1 MKMRWIIFVLMLT
14 ASLAFAQTSAG
25 TKANTKQSTP
35 FSKKTAKTTK
45 TAAPKTMAPKAT
57 TPKTMTSK
65 AAAPSASKAKTAKVK
80 PAVKPA
86 TTAAATS
93 KANKVAKPKAVKK
106 EKPAA
111 APAAPETASTEAGPG
126 TGRKRDPFI
135 SPVQARLEGMNS
147 LCSTGVRC
155 LAVNEIV
162 LRGVVK
168 SANGMI
174 AVVENAAQKTYFLHE
189 NQPIYNGFVERIT
202 PDSVIFKEHYLDNLG
217 HDSQREVVKT
227 VNAPVV

>member
-1 MKMRWIIFVLMLT
+1 MKMRWMIFVLMLT
-14 ASLAFAQTSAG
+14 VSLAFAQTPAG
-25 TKANTKQSTP
+25 TKTNTKQSAP

-45 TAAPKTMAPKAT
+45 AAAPKTMAPKAT
-57 TPKTMTSK
+57 TPKTITSK
-65 AAAPSASKAKTAKVK
+65 KVTTPSTAKAKKAAK
-80 PAVKPA
+80 PAI
-86 TTAAATS
+86 TAAATP
-93 KANKVAKPKAVKK
+93 KAAKPKAVKK

-111 APAAPETASTEAGPG
+111 APAAPETASTEAMPGP
-126 TGRKRDPFI
+126 GRKRDPFV
-135 SPVQARLEGMNS
+135 SPVQARLEGMNVA
-147 LCSTGVRC
+147 CSGGPRC

-202 PDSVIFKEHYLDNLG
+202 PDSVVFKEHYLDNLG

>member
-126 TGRKRDPFI
+126 TGRKRD
-135 SPVQARLEGMNS
+135 

>member
-1 MKMRWIIFVLMLT
+1 MKMRWMVFVLMLT
-14 ASLAFAQTSAG
+14 ASLAVAQTPAG

-45 TAAPKTMAPKAT
+45 PAAPKTMVPKATAPKA
-57 TPKTMTSK
+57 MTSK
-65 AAAPSASKAKTAKVK
+65 AATPSAAKAKTSKAKPVT
-80 PAVKPA
+80 KPA
-86 TTAAATS
+86 TMAVAS
-93 KANKVAKPKAVKK
+93 PKAAKPKAVKK

-111 APAAPETASTEAGPG
+111 APAAPETASTEAAPG
-126 TGRKRDPFI
+126 SGRKRDPFI

>member
-1 MKMRWIIFVLMLT
+1 MKMRWIVLVLMLT
-14 ASLAFAQTSAG
+14 ASLAFAQTPAG
-25 TKANTKQSTP
+25 TKANTKRSTP

-45 TAAPKTMAPKAT
+45 TAAPKTMAPKTT

-65 AAAPSASKAKTAKVK
+65 AATPSTAK
-80 PAVKPA
+80 AKPA
-86 TTAAATS
+86 TTAAATP
-93 KANKVAKPKAVKK
+93 KVAKPKAAKK

-111 APAAPETASTEAGPG
+111 APVAPETASTEAGPG
-126 TGRKRDPFI
+126 SGRKRDPFI

-147 LCSTGVRC
+147 ACSTGVRC

-217 HDSQREVVKT
+217 HDSQREIVKT